1 MAFSFYEQDSYKAL
15 ARLESGQ
22 VEGNVD
28 MFYFSGLETNLD
40 LLPSHYP
47 GWIIRLYHDLDEKDP
62 LMSTLCQYVCKY
74 PYLDLCNTKHIQHT
88 LLEGESV
95 LIFCCHKNVCRLI

>member
-1 MAFSFYEQDSYKAL
+1 MAFSYYEKDSHMAL

-28 MFYFSGLETNLD
+28 WYYFSGLEINLA

-47 GWIIRLYHDLDEKDP
+47 GWIIRLYHDIDEKDP
-62 LMSTLCQYVCKY
+62 LMSTLCQYVCQY
-74 PYLDLCNTKHIQHT
+74 PHLDLCNTNNIQHK
-88 LLEGESV
+88 LLECKSIPC
-95 LIFCCHKNVCRLI
+95 LC